1 MSALLLCVALSAL
14 PAPSALSALSAP
26 SALSALSALSLAGAP
41 AAWADDR
48 ALLDEALEAYA
59 AGLDTPERDARL
71 ARFRRAEALFAHLLD
86 AGHDTPDLHANL
98 ANAALQSERLGV
110 AVLHF
115 RRALALA
122 PGHVRSQQNLE
133 YARTRLPSW
142 VPRPVSGG
150 VLDTFFFW
158 HRTLSRAQRGL
169 AAGAAFLLG
178 CALVG
183 LALRYDS
190 ATPRNLALLPAAAWL
205 ALCGSLLLDPAAAG
219 RDQAV
224 ITAERVVARSA
235 DSELAPPLLP
245 SALPAGTEVRIVERR
260 SPWLRVRLANGR
272 DVWVPGS
279 SATPLQPGAPVE
291 PGAAS

>member
-1 MSALLLCVALSAL
+1 MTALLLFAALWI
-14 PAPSALSALSAP
+14 
-26 SALSALSALSLAGAP
+26 AGAP
-41 AAWADDR
+41 AALAALEDA
-48 ALLDEALEAYA
+48 ALLDEALAAYA
-59 AGLDTPERDARL
+59 TGLDTPERDARL
-71 ARFRRAEALFAHLLD
+71 ARFRRAEALFTHLVE

-110 AVLHF
+110 AVLHL

-133 YARTRLPSW
+133 YARSRLPAW
-142 VPRPVSGG
+142 VPRPAAGG

-158 HRTLSRAQRGL
+158 HRTLSRPQRGL
-169 AAGAAFLLG
+169 AAGAAFLLACVG
-178 CALVG
+178 VG
-183 LALRYDS
+183 LALRFDS

-205 ALCGSLLLDPAAAG
+205 ALCASLLLDPAAAA
-219 RDQAV
+219 RDEAV

-272 DVWVPGS
+272 DVWVPAS
-279 SATPLQPGAPVE
+279 SASPLKTDAPVE
-291 PGAAS
+291 ANAPS

>member
-1 MSALLLCVALSAL
+1 MR
-14 PAPSALSALSAP
+14 
-26 SALSALSALSLAGAP
+26 ALSLAIALLLAGPP
-41 AAWADDR
+41 AVALGDDR
-48 ALLDEALEAYA
+48 ARLDEALEAYA
-59 AGLDTPERDARL
+59 TGLDTPERDARL
-71 ARFRRAEALFAHLLD
+71 ARFRRAEVLFAHLLE

-122 PGHVRSQQNLE
+122 PGHARSQQNLE
-133 YARTRLPSW
+133 YARSRLPAW
-142 VPRPVSGG
+142 VPRPASGG

-169 AAGAAFLLG
+169 AAGSAFLLG

-190 ATPRNLALLPAAAWL
+190 ATPRNLTLLPATAWV
-205 ALCGSLLLDPAAAG
+205 ALCGSLLLDPAAAA
-219 RDQAV
+219 RDEAV

-245 SALPAGTEVRIVERR
+245 SALPAGTEVRIVESRN
-260 SPWLRVRLANGR
+260 PWLRVRLANGR
-272 DVWVPGS
+272 DVWVPTS
-279 SATPLQPGAPVE
+279 SATPLRPYASVE